1 MVQIDITYRGQLRCE
16 ATHGPSSNQLFTDAP
31 VDNQG
36 RGEAFSPTD
45 LLATALGTCML
56 TIMGI
61 AAEKRSWD
69 LGEAKVLVVKHMS
82 VDPVRRVSKLEVSIQ
97 VPNAFDERQQEVL
110 IAAAKSCPVSNSL
123 GGGVEVVLL
132 VDWA

>member
-1 MVQIDITYRGQLRCE
+1 MVQIDVTYRGQLRCE
-16 ATHGPSSNQLFTDAP
+16 ATHAPSSSLLLTDAP

-61 AAEKRSWD
+61 AAQKRSWD
-69 LGEAKVLVVKHMS
+69 LGEATVQVLKHMKA
-82 VDPVRRVSKLEVSIQ
+82 DPLRRVSRVEVTIQ
-97 VPNAFDERQQEVL
+97 IPTVFEELQREVL
-110 IAAAKSCPVSNSL
+110 VAAAKSCPVANSL
-123 GGGVEVVLL
+123 GDNLQ
-132 VDWA
+132 VDLTVHWA